1 MEHAKSDNTRHSKAK
16 TDQPQEDWAARY
28 SSQGRRAP
36 AEQQARTTPKP
47 QQPAKEKE
55 DDSDLAWGSRSY
67 NAREERPSGKSK
79 KSRGGRSSRRRDD
92 DDGEI
97 DEEAEMLAER
107 KRRQKQEEKAARKAG
122 KRHGDE
128 RHNQI
133 FLPEYISVTDLAR
146 ALKMSSHD
154 FLLALEEYGFEDLG
168 EDSIFTGETAGLVAQ
183 EFGFDVKVDDGMARD
198 IRPQPEPED
207 WSSVPP
213 RPPVVAIMGH
223 VDHGKTTLLDYL
235 RKSSIVA
242 GEHGGITQHIG
253 AFVVNLS
260 SGKSITFLDTPGHA
274 AFLNMRQRGAE
285 VTDIVILVVAAD
297 DSVMPQTIEA
307 IKHARDANVPMIVAI
322 TKCDKE
328 DARIDLVKSDLAN
341 HGVEIEDHGGD
352 VQVVPVSGRT
362 GQGMSD
368 LEENIVTLS
377 EILDVRGEP
386 NILAEGWV
394 LEASVKPVGK
404 AATVL
409 IKRGTLRIGDY
420 LVCGTAWA
428 RVRMLR
434 NEAGQEIEEAP
445 PGSPVEVLGWRDE
458 LPQAGDRALQPPDEA
473 RARSAI
479 DYRREMQDR
488 EKVQKQ
494 IADTERQR
502 RELEAKAKAEAQAA
516 GEAEEAE
523 EGEGAEAEG
532 ESSIATVNF
541 IVRADVAGS
550 VEAVT
555 GTILEIGNN
564 EVRPRIL
571 RSGAGAI
578 IESDVE
584 YAAMSRSIIINF
596 NNSIPGHVKN
606 QAEEAGVK
614 ILDRS
619 VIYHVIDDVKAELS
633 AKLPDAVSQRV
644 LGEAEVLQVFPINVK
659 GRVYKNIAGCRIRN
673 GALKK
678 TDAVRIYRK
687 GKKIFDGEL
696 SLDHSLPQHTRGLY
710 GFYTPERLLLLIP
723 SRQARVPQAWQEGRR
738 RDEEGLRVR
747 HRVHRLPGPR
757 GRRPGADV
765 RGGPG
770 EEDAVRN
777 GTL

>member
-1 MEHAKSDNTRHSKAK
+1 MEHAKSDDVRQSKAK
-16 TDQPQEDWAARY
+16 SDQPQEDWAARY

-36 AEQQARTTPKP
+36 AEQQARTTPKA

-55 DDSDLAWGSRSY
+55 DDGDLAWSTRSY

-79 KSRGGRSSRRRDD
+79 KSRGGRSSRRSQDE
-92 DDGEI
+92 DGEV
-97 DEEAEMLAER
+97 DEEVEMLAER
-107 KRRQKQEEKAARKAG
+107 RRRQKQQEKAARKAA
-122 KRHGDE
+122 KRYGEE
-128 RHNQI
+128 RQNQI

-146 ALKMSSHD
+146 ALKMSSHE
-154 FLLALEEYGFEDLG
+154 FLGALEEYGFEDLG

-183 EFGFDVKVDDGMARD
+183 EFGFDVTVDDGMARD

-341 HGVEIEDHGGD
+341 NGVEIEDHGGD

-362 GQGMSD
+362 GQGMPD

-377 EILDVRGEP
+377 EILDVRGDP
-386 NILAEGWV
+386 DILAEGWV
-394 LEASVKPVGK
+394 LEASVKPVGR

-502 RELEAKAKAEAQAA
+502 REIEAKAKAEAQAA
-516 GEAEEAE
+516 GEAEEP
-523 EGEGAEAEG
+523 AEG
-532 ESSIATVNF
+532 EEPEPESSVSTVNF

-564 EVRPRIL
+564 EVRPRVL

-578 IESDVE
+578 IETDVE

-619 VIYHVIDDVKAELS
+619 VIYHVADDVKAELS

-687 GKKIFDGEL
+687 GKKVFDGEL
-696 SLDHSLPQHTRGLY
+696 SLDNPPPPLLALTALI
-710 GFYTPERLLLLIP
+710 TPWSMFFTDPLQASSSP
-723 SRQARVPQAWQEGRR
+723 SSTARRTCRR
-738 RDEEGLRVR
+738 
-747 HRVHRLPGPR
+747 
-757 GRRPGADV
+757 
-765 RGGPG
+765 
-770 EEDAVRN
+770 
-777 GTL
+777 

>member
-1 MEHAKSDNTRHSKAK
+1 MEHAKSDDTRHSKAK
-16 TDQPQEDWAARY
+16 NDQPQEDWAARY

-36 AEQQARTTPKP
+36 AEQQARVTPKP
-47 QQPAKEKE
+47 QQLAKEKE

-67 NAREERPSGKSK
+67 NAREERSSGKSK
-79 KSRGGRSSRRRDD
+79 KSRGGRASRRHDD

-107 KRRQKQEEKAARKAG
+107 RRRQKQEEKAARKAA
-122 KRHGDE
+122 KRHGEE

-133 FLPEYISVTDLAR
+133 FLPEYISVTDLAK
-146 ALKMSSHD
+146 ALKMSSHE
-154 FLLALEEYGFEDLG
+154 FLVALEEYGFEDLG

-183 EFGFDVKVDDGMARD
+183 EFGFDVTVDDGMARD

-207 WSSVPP
+207 WTSIPP

-242 GEHGGITQHIG
+242 SEHGGITQHIG

-341 HGVEIEDHGGD
+341 NGVEIEDHGGD

-362 GQGMSD
+362 GQGMPD

-377 EILDVRGEP
+377 EILDVRGDP

-394 LEASVKPVGK
+394 LEASVKPVGR

-445 PGSPVEVLGWRDE
+445 PGTPVEVLGWRDE

-494 IADTERQR
+494 IAETERQR
-502 RELEAKAKAEAQAA
+502 KEIEAKAKAEAQAA
-516 GEAEEAE
+516 GEAEEAAEGE
-523 EGEGAEAEG
+523 EGEP
-532 ESSIATVNF
+532 ESSVATVNF

-564 EVRPRIL
+564 EVKPRIL

-619 VIYHVIDDVKAELS
+619 VIYHVADDVKAELS

-644 LGEAEVLQVFPINVK
+644 LGEAEVLQVFPINIK

-673 GALKK
+673 GTLKK

-696 SLDHSLPQHTRGLY
+696 SQHTPSHWWLY
-710 GFYTPERLLLLIP
+710 QP
-723 SRQARVPQAWQEGRR
+723 SNPLSTFFTDPYRQTRVPQARQEGRD

-747 HRVHRLPGPR
+747 HRVRRLPGPR

-777 GTL
+777 ETL

>member
-1 MEHAKSDNTRHSKAK
+1 MEHAKTDDVRHSKAK
-16 TDQPQEDWAARY
+16 NDQPQEDWAARY

-36 AEQQARTTPKP
+36 AEQQYRTTPKP
-47 QQPAKEKE
+47 PQPAQEKQ
-55 DDSDLAWGSRSY
+55 DDSDSAWGTRSY
-67 NAREERPSGKSK
+67 NAREERPSGGKSK
-79 KSRGGRSSRRRDD
+79 KSRGGRPSRRNDD

-97 DEEAEMLAER
+97 DEEVEMLAER
-107 KRRQKQEEKAARKAG
+107 KRRQKQEEKAARKAA
-122 KRHGDE
+122 KRHGEE
-128 RHNQI
+128 RNNQI
-133 FLPEYISVTDLAR
+133 FLPEYISVTDLAK
-146 ALKMSSHD
+146 ALKMSPHD
-154 FLLALEEYGFEDLG
+154 FLVALEEYGFEDLG

-183 EFGFDVKVDDGMARD
+183 EFGFDVTVDDGMARD
-198 IRPQPEPED
+198 TRPQPEPED
-207 WSSVPP
+207 WSSVPS

-341 HGVEIEDHGGD
+341 NGVEIEDHGGD

-362 GQGMSD
+362 GKGMPD

-377 EILDVRGEP
+377 EILDVRGDP
-386 NILAEGWV
+386 NIHAEGWV
-394 LEASVKPVGK
+394 LEASVKPVGR

-458 LPQAGDRALQPPDEA
+458 LPQAGDRALSPPDEA

-494 IADTERQR
+494 IADAERQR
-502 RELEAKAKAEAQAA
+502 RETEAKAKADALAA
-516 GEAEEAE
+516 GEAEEVE
-523 EGEGAEAEG
+523 EGEEAEAE
-532 ESSIATVNF
+532 SSVSTVNF

-578 IESDVE
+578 IETDVE

-619 VIYHVIDDVKAELS
+619 VIYHVADDVKAELS
-633 AKLPDAVSQRV
+633 SKLPDAVSQRV
-644 LGEAEVLQVFPINVK
+644 LGEAEVLQVFPINIK

-687 GKKIFDGEL
+687 GKKVFDGEL
-696 SLDHSLPQHTRGLY
+696 SLEHY
-710 GFYTPERLLLLIP
+710 P
-723 SRQARVPQAWQEGRR
+723 SPHGQ
-738 RDEEGLRVR
+738 LS
-747 HRVHRLPGPR
+747 
-757 GRRPGADV
+757 
-765 RGGPG
+765 
-770 EEDAVRN
+770 
-777 GTL
+777 